1 MTKFKVGDR
10 VRAIKIIDDKE
21 EVVNQI
27 GTIIDINNRIDRF
40 CVEFDNYIGGHG
52 GSLIR
57 DILGKNGHCLWCDH
71 DDLEFAEFE
80 KIVITTDGKTT
91 TAKFYHGKTVCKTAT
106 TKCSPDDKFDFVE
119 GAKIAFDRLT
129 DRETHKS
136 ETGKIKVGDLVK
148 VVNTGVGC
156 STAIDIVMN
165 LTTNPRLIAR
175 YAYGNDLG
183 YCKGVRMLDETFK
196 VLAINTAS
204 AYITKNINSD
214 YSPCYIVGISGL
226 KKIGG

>member
-1 MTKFKVGDR
+1 MAKFKVGDR
-10 VRAIKIIDDKE
+10 VRAIKIVDGKA

-27 GTIIDINNRIDRF
+27 GTIVGNVRDRL
-40 CVEFDNYIGGHG
+40 CVEFDNYIGGHD
-52 GSLIR
+52 GSLMRGIC
-57 DILGKNGHCLWCDH
+57 GKSGHCWWCDY

-91 TAKFYHGKTVCKTAT
+91 TAKLYHGKTVSKTAT
-106 TKCSPDDKFDFVE
+106 AKCSPDDKFDFVE

-148 VVNTGVGC
+148 VVNTGAGC
-156 STAIDIVMN
+156 STAIDIVMKFN
-165 LTTNPRLIAR
+165 INPRLIAR

-183 YCKGVRMLDETFK
+183 YCKGVRALDETFK
-196 VLAINTAS
+196 VLAINDAS